1 MEGRPGASE
10 KGRSTPMDAAN
21 RLPVLP
27 GIGPLVEGLRD
38 RAVDAG
44 PPIAVAALALLTLAL
59 TSGAFLMVA
68 TRRTGAWRT

>member
-1 MEGRPGASE
+1 
-10 KGRSTPMDAAN
+10 MDAAN
-21 RLPVLP
+21 PLPVLP

-38 RAVDAG
+38 RAADAG